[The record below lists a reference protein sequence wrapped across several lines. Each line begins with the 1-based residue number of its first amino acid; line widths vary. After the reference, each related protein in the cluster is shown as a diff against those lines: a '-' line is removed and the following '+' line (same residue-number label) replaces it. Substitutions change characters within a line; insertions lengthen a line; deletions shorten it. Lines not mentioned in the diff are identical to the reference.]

1 MKIHIDT
8 QQRIIT
14 AFLFLLEMYKLL
26 MGSCL
31 TLFVPQICNST
42 TCSLTE
48 IIMLDSTLHRV
59 AMGFNAYSLLMFLVF
74 YCVELRR
81 ENWCIKYLD
90 MDDSKSA
97 VHLDAEIE
105 AYPAIKSKMSSLNRQ
120 YRTITIV
127 CTVSQLVNVAISV
140 ADIAQ
145 AWAGISSLT
154 PLASYVILIFI
165 KLAMSFQIAQASLQK
180 ERALS
185 AFMKA
190 PRTFNTIDEDH
201 RLVLQPVALVLK

>member
-1 MKIHIDT
+1 MKLNVDA
-8 QQRIIT
+8 QQRILT
-14 AFLFLLEMYKLL
+14 AFLFLVEMYKLL

-31 TLFVPQICNST
+31 TLFVPQLCNNA

-48 IIMLDSTLHRV
+48 IISLDSTLHRV

-74 YCVELRR
+74 YYVELRR
-81 ENWCIKYLD
+81 ENWCIHHLD

-97 VHLDAEIE
+97 VYLDAEIE
-105 AYPAIKSKMSSLNRQ
+105 AYPAIKAKMGTLNRH
-120 YRTITIV
+120 YRTVTII

-140 ADIAQ
+140 ADIAN

-201 RLVLQPVALVLK
+201 RLVVQA

>member
-1 MKIHIDT
+1 MKLKVDT
-8 QQRIIT
+8 QQRFLT
-14 AFLFLLEMYKLL
+14 VFLFLVEMYKLL

-31 TLFVPQICNST
+31 TLFVPQLCNT
-42 TCSLTE
+42 ATCSLTE
-48 IIMLDSTLHRV
+48 IIYLDSTLHRV

-81 ENWCIKYLD
+81 ENWCIQYLD

-105 AYPAIKSKMSSLNRQ
+105 AYPAIKSKMGALNYQ
-120 YRTITIV
+120 YRTAVIV
-127 CTVSQLVNVAISV
+127 CTVSQIINVAISI

-154 PLASYVILIFI
+154 PLASYVLIIFI
-165 KLAMSFQIAQASLQK
+165 KLGISFQIAQASLQK

-190 PRTFNTIDEDH
+190 PRTYNTIDEDH
-201 RLVLQPVALVLK
+201 RLVLQPVSLVV